1 VVLLINYSFWLFFAG
16 TLFRYINTAY
26 LLFLQN
32 IVQSRPSSFPISSQ
46 ELFSILD
53 DSSEKT
59 FLVGSAV
66 SMQRYVFDG
75 EAGKIGLEQKN
86 LVACTSFLLEQKL
99 VIFY

>member
-1 VVLLINYSFWLFFAG
+1 MGIGNTIHLNLLQ
-16 TLFRYINTAY
+16 T
-26 LLFLQN
+26 
-32 IVQSRPSSFPISSQ
+32 IVQSRPSSFPKSSQ

-75 EAGKIGLEQKN
+75 EAGKIGLEPKN

-99 VIFY
+99 VIVFLMVCLVVEK